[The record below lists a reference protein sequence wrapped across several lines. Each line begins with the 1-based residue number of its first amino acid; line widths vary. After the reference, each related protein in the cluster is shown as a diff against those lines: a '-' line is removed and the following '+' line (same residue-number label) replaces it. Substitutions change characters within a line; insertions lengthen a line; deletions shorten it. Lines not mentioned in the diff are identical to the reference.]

1 LARDFVN
8 KLKPNVQDE
17 RLMVVYV
24 GPKTEENANLVIAR
38 NVDDAIDRLRSE
50 RNIPPGSITR
60 IARRNEQA

>member
-1 LARDFVN
+1 MCIRD
-8 KLKPNVQDE
+8 
-17 RLMVVYV
+17 RVYV